1 MQPQSLTVT
10 VAPGSKA
17 DLEISK
23 CSRASR
29 VDLTND
35 RRGTASFCF
44 TRYQRAESGYSF
56 INIKYLV

>member
-1 MQPQSLTVT
+1 MHPQIDEVT
-10 VAPGSKA
+10 PGSKA

-35 RRGTASFCF
+35 RRGTAPFCF
-44 TRYQRAESGYSF
+44 TRCERAESAYS
-56 INIKYLV
+56 L